1 MKSKTKTQAGYLLV
15 VAAFLVV
22 VIGFFAST
30 IAYMFMGGTQASTNI
45 LQSNTAFYIALSGI
59 EMAKRAILFNKNT
72 CSSINTTFAN
82 VAFPLS
88 GTAIGSF
95 TVTGTSYSYS
105 SQLSGAI
112 NDTIANIT
120 VSNATGFATG
130 GIGAVSIGSEIITYP
145 TIASNTL
152 TNVRRGA
159 AGTTAA
165 AHPSSAPVVQNMCVL
180 RSTGQLSILADDG
193 TSPMGRRVLVESL
206 FVGTG
211 NSPFVFSV
219 PGISSMPPA
228 ISAGTI
234 IVDGGTT
241 TVSNPN
247 ACGTGCALA
256 SRSSI
261 TNNSSHVT
269 CSTTGCPIVDANDT
283 DIPSDYN
290 TFYNSFFN
298 QSEASM
304 ETSGNPVS
312 TISDIND
319 IITSGQ
325 PGYGKSVVVFNGN
338 LNLTSGSYLTTAP
351 PAYPGIKILIVTQSF
366 SMTTGVTIGS
376 ATNPVIIISLGPANT
391 NGGTIYGILYGKAN
405 VSLGSTT
412 YLYGAAAAFQGMT
425 INSNSVI
432 NFTQQVFNALSS
444 SSTTTVQGGAEVFS

>member
-1 MKSKTKTQAGYLLV
+1 MLV

-22 VIGFFAST
+22 VIGFFAAT

-59 EMAKRAILFNKNT
+59 EMAKRAILFNDNT

-95 TVTGTSYSYS
+95 TVTGSSYSYS

-112 NDTIANIT
+112 TSTTANIT
-120 VSNATGFATG
+120 VSNATGFLTG
-130 GIGAVSIGSEIITYP
+130 GIGAVSIGNEIITYP
-145 TIASNTL
+145 TITSNTL
-152 TNVRRGA
+152 KNVRRGA
-159 AGTTAA
+159 AGTTAV
-165 AHPSSAPVVQNMCVL
+165 AHSSSAPVVQNMCVL
-180 RSTGQLSILADDG
+180 RSTGRISTLADDG

-211 NSPFVFSV
+211 NSPFDFSV

-228 ISAGTI
+228 ISGGTI

-241 TVSNPN
+241 TVNNPN

-256 SRSSI
+256 ARSSI
-261 TNNSSHVT
+261 TNNSAYVT

-283 DIPSDYN
+283 DISTDSN

-298 QSEASM
+298 QSVASM
-304 ETSGNPVS
+304 EASGYQATSTS
-312 TISDIND
+312 AINN

-325 PGYGKSVVVFNGN
+325 PGYGNSVVWYDGN

-391 NGGTIYGILYGKAN
+391 NGGTIYGILYGQST
-405 VSLGSTT
+405 VSIASGTT
-412 YLYGAAAAFQGMT
+412 LYGAAAAFQGMT

-432 NFTQQVFNALSS
+432 NFTQQVFNVLSS
-444 SSTTTVQGGAEVFS
+444 TSSTTVQGGAEVFS

>member
-1 MKSKTKTQAGYLLV
+1 
-15 VAAFLVV
+15 
-22 VIGFFAST
+22 
-30 IAYMFMGGTQASTNI
+30 
-45 LQSNTAFYIALSGI
+45 LQSNKAFYVALSGI
-59 EMAKRAILFNKNT
+59 EMAKRAILFDGDS

-95 TVTGTSYSYS
+95 TVTGTSYSYT

-112 NDTIANIT
+112 TNVATNIA
-120 VSNATGFATG
+120 VSNAAGFATG

-145 TIASNTL
+145 TIVSNTL
-152 TNVRRGA
+152 RNVRRGA
-159 AGTTAA
+159 AGTTAV
-165 AHPSSAPVVQNMCVL
+165 AHSSSAPVVQNMCVL
-180 RSTGQLSILADDG
+180 RSTGRLSILADDG

-206 FVGTG
+206 FMGTG
-211 NSPFVFSV
+211 NSPFDFSM

-228 ISAGTI
+228 ISGSTI

-241 TVSNPN
+241 TVANAN

-256 SRSSI
+256 ARGSV
-261 TNNSSHVT
+261 TNNSAYVT

-283 DIPSDYN
+283 DISN
-290 TFYNSFFN
+290 NSTTFYNSFFN
-298 QSEASM
+298 QSVASM
-304 ETSGNPVS
+304 EASGYQAP
-312 TISDIND
+312 TIGDIND

-325 PGYGKSVVVFNGN
+325 PGYGKSVVWYDGN

-366 SMTTGVTIGS
+366 STTTGVTIGS
-376 ATNPVIIISLGPANT
+376 DANPVIIISLGPVNT
-391 NGGTIYGILYGKAN
+391 NGGTIHGIVYGQSN
-405 VSLGSTT
+405 VSIAAGTT
-412 YLYGAAAAFQGMT
+412 VVGAVAAFQGLT

-444 SSTTTVQGGAEVFS
+444 SATTTVQGGAEVFS